1 MTALLEASRPH
12 ACPKS
17 MTHGPCGG
25 VNRDGTCEV
34 DPTPCVFLG
43 ERLPVRWAGAVEPT
57 IGATPT
63 AASRE
68 VEDIRLRRPL
78 ILTGFPVRGMRADDV
93 HRTADVLRG
102 AADAVL
108 SGDAGRSRTQFP
120 PSYRAL
126 LMSRAGVRVWM
137 GMNTRDRARDAL
149 ERELAS
155 LREIGV
161 AGVHCVTGDHTRT
174 GDRPDAR
181 PVFDLEATSLIPR
194 ARRLGLLVS
203 FAESPDAP
211 PIALRGA
218 RVREKERAGGQFCL
232 TQYCGDVADV
242 AAFVRRCAEAG
253 ADVPVLPGVP
263 LVVDREGAE
272 MLASFHAA
280 TLPTGYLDR
289 LFSAR
294 DVRREGIRL
303 AVEYGGALLAVPG
316 VGGVVVAGGARAG
329 EEQAY
334 ARALAVVATELGGG
348 DR

>member
-1 MTALLEASRPH
+1 MTALLDAPRAH
-12 ACPKS
+12 GCPKS

-43 ERLPVRWAGAVEPT
+43 ERLPVRWRGAPDASPDANTTV
-57 IGATPT
+57 
-63 AASRE
+63 AARE
-68 VEDIRLRRPL
+68 VDDIRMRRPL
-78 ILTGFPVRGMRADDV
+78 ILTGFPVRAMRSDDV
-93 HRTADVLRG
+93 HRAADLLRG
-102 AADAVL
+102 SVDAVL

-126 LMSRAGVRVWM
+126 LMSRAGMRVWM
-137 GMNTRDRARDAL
+137 GMNTRDRTRDAL
-149 ERELAS
+149 DRELVS

-181 PVFDLEATSLIPR
+181 PVFELESTSLIPR

-211 PIALRGA
+211 PVALRGG
-218 RVREKERAGGQFCL
+218 RVREKQRAGGQFCL
-232 TQYCGDVADV
+232 TQYCGDAADV
-242 AAFVRRCAEAG
+242 AAFVTRCAEAG
-253 ADVPVLPGVP
+253 ATVPVLPGVP

-289 LFSAR
+289 LFAAE

-303 AVEYGGALLAVPG
+303 AVDYGRSLLEVPG
-316 VGGVVVAGGARAG
+316 VGGLVVAGGARHGDEAD
-329 EEQAY
+329 Y
-334 ARALAVVATELGGG
+334 ARALAVVAAELGGG
-348 DR
+348 LP